1 MPESYYLDL
10 YQARKDP
17 ESSSTLLIAD
27 GPETATDEKVLHSTR
42 TEVVIQIG
50 GKELDNDANRLYY
63 KHKIAHYHF
72 ELTQSSI
79 DDFEKMINGLLAVI
93 ITHLRNKQ
101 TVMIYSTR
109 DLGVG
114 VALAVGAC
122 HLMFIYYT
130 RLFRENSE
138 AVNQHKAGKFIKSV
152 IDKYEFRTTVSDK
165 ISEMVESY
173 ETMTCRQNGQKLVSM
188 LELVESEPTL
198 VEPQ

>member
-1 MPESYYLDL
+1 MPEWYYLDL

-17 ESSSTLLIAD
+17 ESGPTLLIAD
-27 GPETATDEKVLHSTR
+27 GPETATDEKILHTTR

-50 GKELDNDANRLYY
+50 GKELDTDANRLYY

-79 DDFEKMINGLLAVI
+79 DDFEKMINGLLATI
-93 ITHLRNKQ
+93 IIHLRNKQ
-101 TVMIYSTR
+101 TVMIYSTH

-130 RLFRENSE
+130 RLRKQNAET
-138 AVNQHKAGKFIKSV
+138 ANQHKAGKFIKSV
-152 IDKYEFRTTVSDK
+152 VDMYEFRTAVSDK

-173 ETMTCRQNGQKLVSM
+173 ETMTCRQNGQKLAAT
-188 LELVESEPTL
+188 LELVEPEQTL